1 MGSNSLESTNRLLK
15 VVIALM
21 LRPKD
26 DRSMSLR
33 QQIEVLYGLGI
44 RPTEIAEIL
53 GRTATHVNKELSV
66 SGIRRRKKEKMGN

>member
-1 MGSNSLESTNRLLK
+1 MDPVSLESTNRLLK

-26 DRSMSLR
+26 DRPMSLR

-66 SGIRRRKKEKMGN
+66 SGIRKRKKEK

>member
-1 MGSNSLESTNRLLK
+1 METASQESTNRLLK
-15 VVIALM
+15 VIIALM

-26 DRSMSLR
+26 DRPMLLR
-33 QQIEVLYGLGI
+33 QQIEVLYGLHL

-66 SGIRRRKKEKMGN
+66 SGIRRRKKEK

>member
-1 MGSNSLESTNRLLK
+1 MDAASLESTNRLLK
-15 VVIALM
+15 VIIALM

-26 DRSMSLR
+26 DRPMSLR
-33 QQIEVLYGLGI
+33 QQIEVLYGLDL

-66 SGIRRRKKEKMGN
+66 SGIRRRKKEK

>member
-1 MGSNSLESTNRLLK
+1 METASQESTNRLLK
-15 VVIALM
+15 VIIALM

-26 DRSMSLR
+26 DRPMSLR
-33 QQIEVLYGLGI
+33 QQIEVLYGLHL

-66 SGIRRRKKEKMGN
+66 SGIRRRKKEK

>member
-1 MGSNSLESTNRLLK
+1 MDPASLESTNRLLK

-26 DRSMSLR
+26 DRPMSLR

-66 SGIRRRKKEKMGN
+66 SGIRKRKKEK